1 MEDFLRVGVVT
12 TTHGVRGEM
21 KVYPTTD
28 DPKRFLDLE
37 KVFVDEPEGPKGT
50 KEQPGKGPKA
60 PVKTVRRERAVEGV
74 KFFKNLVILK
84 LAGIDD
90 MDAAA
95 KLRGAELYVSRED
108 AVPLEEGEYYIADLL
123 GMEVVSD
130 EGVKLGFVKD
140 VLETGA
146 NDVYI
151 VQRPKGKPLLLPAIP
166 ECVLDIDVG
175 QGMMRVHIMEGL
187 LEL

>member
-146 NDVYI
+146 NDVY
-151 VQRPKGKPLLLPAIP
+151 VVRKNKGGEILLPAIHDCIREVDP
-166 ECVLDIDVG
+166 ENNV
-175 QGMMRVHIMEGL
+175 MKVHLMKGL
-187 LEL
+187 E

>member
-37 KVFVDEPEGPKGT
+37 KVFIDEPEGPKGT
-50 KEQPGKGPKA
+50 KEQPGKGSKA

-108 AVPLEEGEYYIADLL
+108 AVPLEEGEYYIADLIGLRVVTEEGLEL
-123 GMEVVSD
+123 GTVED
-130 EGVKLGFVKD
+130 IWP
-140 VLETGA
+140 TGA
-146 NDVYI
+146 NHVI
-151 VQRPKGKPLLLPAIP
+151 TVKQKNGNEILLPYIP
-166 ECVLDIDVG
+166 DCVKEVRLTEGEILI
-175 QGMMRVHIMEGL
+175 HLMEGL
-187 LEL
+187 L